1 MKILSVVGARPQF
14 IKAAPVHRA
23 LAASHDVVLV
33 HTGQH
38 YDDNMSG
45 VFFRELGLPEPD
57 VHLGAGSGSHAQQ
70 TATMIER
77 LEPVMT
83 SAHPDCVI
91 VYGDTNTTLA
101 GAVVAAKLV
110 LPVAHV
116 EAGLR
121 SFNRAMPEEQ
131 NRVVADHLSS
141 LLLCPTATAVAN
153 LAGEGIT
160 RGVHLVG
167 DVMAEALRTAANRA
181 RLESSVLARLGLRE
195 RRYALATVHR
205 AENTDDRDR
214 LSAILAGLNAL
225 DETVVFPMHPRTR
238 AAVDALGWSPRAH
251 LRVVEPQG
259 YLDMVTLEASA
270 RVVLT
275 DSGGVQKEAFWLG
288 VPCVTLR
295 NETEWVET
303 LEYGWNTL
311 AGTAPAR
318 IVALARAARATGPSP
333 ATFDGEPPSSR
344 IAALVSQLC

>member
-1 MKILSVVGARPQF
+1 MRILSVVGARPQF

-23 LAASHDVVLV
+23 LAGSHDVVLV

-57 VHLGAGSGSHAQQ
+57 VHLGVGSGSHAQQ

-83 SAHPDCVI
+83 SARPDCVI

-101 GAVVAAKLV
+101 AAVVAAKLV
-110 LPVAHV
+110 FPVAHV

-141 LLLCPTATAVAN
+141 VLLCPTATSVAN
-153 LAGEGIT
+153 LAREGIT

-167 DVMAEALRTAANRA
+167 DVMAEALMIAADRA
-181 RLESSVLARLGLRE
+181 RARSQALERLGVAAD
-195 RRYALATVHR
+195 RYVLATVHR
-205 AENTDDRDR
+205 AENTDDRER
-214 LSAILAGLNAL
+214 LGRILDALNGLG
-225 DETVVFPMHPRTR
+225 ETVVFPMHPRTR
-238 AAVDALGWSPRAH
+238 AAADAIGWSPRAH
-251 LRVVEPQG
+251 VHVVEPQG
-259 YLDMVTLEASA
+259 YLDMVKLEAGA

-295 NETEWVET
+295 DETEWVET
-303 LEYGWNTL
+303 LEHGWNVL
-311 AGTAPAR
+311 AGTDPAR
-318 IVALARAARATGPSP
+318 IIELAGAARAKRPAPAAPDGAAPSR
-333 ATFDGEPPSSR
+333 R
-344 IAALVSQLC
+344 IAALVSQLS